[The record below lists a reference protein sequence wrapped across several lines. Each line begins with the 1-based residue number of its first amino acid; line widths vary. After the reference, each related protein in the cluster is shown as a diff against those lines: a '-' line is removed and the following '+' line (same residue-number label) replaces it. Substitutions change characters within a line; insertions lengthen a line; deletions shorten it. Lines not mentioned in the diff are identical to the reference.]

1 MHELITRLTEKAGI
15 STEQATKALETVKD
29 FVKEKFPM
37 MAGAVDNLF
46 APDPEATVSVP
57 DSLTATV
64 GATTAVPD
72 PAAPILPEPTMLDKI
87 SDVIPGETGQKVE
100 DFVKGAAHKAG
111 DVFDDVKEKLGGM
124 FGGDKK

>member
-15 STEQATKALETVKD
+15 STEQATKALDTIKD

-46 APDPEATVSVP
+46 ASGAEAKT
-57 DSLTATV
+57 TA

-72 PAAPILPEPTMLDKI
+72 PAAPKVAEPTILDKI

-100 DFVKGAAHKAG
+100 DFAKNAAHKAEE
-111 DVFDDVKEKLGGM
+111 VFDDVKEKLSGL
-124 FGGDKK
+124 FGGEKKA